1 MLMTSELIKVMKL
14 LEENHIN
21 AIAFKGPVLSQM
33 AYGDISLRQYVDLD
47 ILIDEKDL
55 GRIFSIL
62 NKNKYKTN
70 QNVVKKVLENQ
81 SIFHDISFFK
91 NNVSLEFHWKFF
103 SDEFKTSFDKFDIW
117 SDLSSIQIQNHKFKY
132 FKNEILILYLSIHG
146 AKHNWERIEW
156 LVDIAKYLTKV
167 KIDWEL
173 LLEMSKSTKSQ
184 KILLSTIYLCQNI
197 LGFSIDKLVKDK
209 FKNLKILNLSKEFEN
224 LFYNR
229 FESRL
234 SKKVETKQISKIQ
247 FHLLEGFSAKTFFI
261 LSLLKPTEQEYKIFN
276 LPTGLNF
283 IYYFLRPF
291 NVFFRWIKK
300 L

>member
-1 MLMTSELIKVMKL
+1 MTSELIKVMKL

-33 AYGDISLRQYVDLD
+33 AYGDIALRQYVDLD

-103 SDEFKTSFDKFDIW
+103 SDEFKTSFDEFDIW

-132 FKNEILILYLSIHG
+132 FY
-146 AKHNWERIEW
+146 
-156 LVDIAKYLTKV
+156 
-167 KIDWEL
+167 
-173 LLEMSKSTKSQ
+173 
-184 KILLSTIYLCQNI
+184 IYQYMVQNI
-197 LGFSIDKLVKDK
+197 TGK
-209 FKNLKILNLSKEFEN
+209 
-224 LFYNR
+224 
-229 FESRL
+229 
-234 SKKVETKQISKIQ
+234 
-247 FHLLEGFSAKTFFI
+247 
-261 LSLLKPTEQEYKIFN
+261 
-276 LPTGLNF
+276 GLNG
-283 IYYFLRPF
+283 
-291 NVFFRWIKK
+291 
-300 L
+300 